1 MVYNNADLLAALAS
15 PVRNIGFRVY
25 IFKGIEFIGSFDHK
39 SRLISVTVERAGD
52 TSKFFGYGVSHKAN
66 IKLIDI
72 NRELNI
78 TTEHRLIITYDCNN
92 IKDYFFTPFLY
103 VSEVHRDENTNELSI
118 TAYDLLYTEA
128 PKHTAEDIQLESY
141 HIKHLAGRCSEILG
155 LGFDTISTIGFS
167 FDEDYIY
174 TGGANFDGS
183 ENIREILNAIAE
195 ATQSIYYINYNNQ
208 LVFKRFSNSNA
219 ADYTIEKSMYIN
231 LDSGANRR
239 LATITHATEL
249 GDNVT
254 ATTGAT
260 GTTQYIRNNPLWDL
274 RDDIG
279 ELVDA
284 AIDAVGGLTINQFE
298 LEWRGVPDI
307 EIGDKI
313 AIATKDG
320 NYVYSYLLNDTL
332 SYDGSL
338 TQSTNWEYEEDE
350 GESADNP
357 TNLGDA
363 LKQTF
368 ARVDKANK
376 QIDLVASEASA
387 NSDKIAALQINTDGI
402 SASVSDLEKS
412 VEDAN
417 GNIVD
422 ILSKVEAVIT
432 PEEVE
437 LAIKK
442 EIDNGIDK
450 VTTSTG
456 FTFNE
461 DGLTVSKSD
470 SEMKTTITEDGMIV
484 YKNDEAVLTANN
496 IGVDATNLHA
506 TTYLI
511 IGTNSRFE
519 DFGEDRT
526 GCFWIGG

>member
-1 MVYNNADLLAALAS
+1 VINNNAELLAALAS
-15 PVRNIGFRVY
+15 PVRKIGFRVY
-25 IFKGIEFIGSFDHK
+25 IFKDTDYVGSFDYK
-39 SRLISVTVERAGD
+39 DRLISITVERSGD
-52 TSKFFGYGVSHKAN
+52 SSKFFGYGVSHKAN
-66 IKLIDI
+66 IKLIDA

-78 TTEHRLIITYDCNN
+78 TTEHKLIITYDCNN
-92 IKDYFFTPFLY
+92 TKDYFFTPFLY
-103 VSEVHRDENTNELSI
+103 VSEVHRDEKTNELSI
-118 TAYDLLYTEA
+118 TAYDLLYSINRYTIG
-128 PKHTAEDIQLESY
+128 D
-141 HIKHLAGRCSEILG
+141 LG
-155 LGFDTISTIGFS
+155 LEENYSPFGILVAIINKFGLPESLPIYGVDDISIFS
-167 FDEDYIY
+167 NIN
-174 TGGANFDGS
+174 GANFSGN
-183 ENIREILNAIAE
+183 ENLREVLDDIAE
-195 ATQSIYYINYNNQ
+195 LIQCIYYINYDNE
-208 LVFKRFSNSNA
+208 LCFKRLSNNSDVN
-219 ADYTIEKSMYIN
+219 YTIEKSMYIDF
-231 LDSGANRR
+231 DSGANRR
-239 LATITHATEL
+239 LTTITHTTEL

-254 ATTGAT
+254 VTTGVS
-260 GTTQYIRNNPLWDL
+260 GSTQYIRSNPFLDL

-279 ELVDA
+279 DLMDA
-284 AIDAVGGLTINQFE
+284 AIANVGGLTINQFE
-298 LEWRGVPDI
+298 LEWRGIPDI

-320 NYVYSYLLNDTL
+320 GYVYSYLLNDTL

-338 TQSTNWEYEEDE
+338 SQSTKWEYEEDE

-376 QIDLVASEASA
+376 QIDLVASESSA
-387 NSDKIAALQINTDGI
+387 NSDKIAALQINTEGI

-412 VEDAN
+412 IEDAN

-442 EIDNGIDK
+442 EIDNGVEK
-450 VTTSTG
+450 VITSTG
-456 FTFNE
+456 FTFDE

-519 DFGEDRT
+519 DYGDNRT

>member
-1 MVYNNADLLAALAS
+1 MYSVNNSSNYYFAPKFYVTDVY
-15 PVRNIGFRVY
+15 
-25 IFKGIEFIGSFDHK
+25 
-39 SRLISVTVERAGD
+39 
-52 TSKFFGYGVSHKAN
+52 
-66 IKLIDI
+66 
-72 NRELNI
+72 
-78 TTEHRLIITYDCNN
+78 
-92 IKDYFFTPFLY
+92 
-103 VSEVHRDENTNELSI
+103 RDEKTNELSI
-118 TAYDLLYTEA
+118 TAYDLLHNINRYTIA
-128 PKHTAEDIQLESY
+128 D
-141 HIKHLAGRCSEILG
+141 LG
-155 LGFDTISTIGFS
+155 LEENYTPFGVLVAIINKLGLPESLPMYGVDDFN
-167 FDEDYIY
+167 IY
-174 TGGANFDGS
+174 NNINGANFDGS
-183 ENIREILNAIAE
+183 ESLREVLDDIAE
-195 ATQSIYYINYNNQ
+195 VLQSIYYLNYANE
-208 LVFKRFSNSNA
+208 LCFKRLSNNSDVN
-219 ADYTIEKSMYIN
+219 YTIEKSMYIDF
-231 LDSGANRR
+231 DSGANRR
-239 LATITHATEL
+239 LSTITHTTEL

-254 ATTGAT
+254 ATTGVS
-260 GTTQYIRNNPLWDL
+260 GSTQYIRSNPFLDL

-279 ELVDA
+279 DLLEYALA
-284 AIDAVGGLTINQFE
+284 NVGGLTINQFE
-298 LEWRGVPDI
+298 LEWRGIPDL
-307 EIGDKI
+307 EVGDKI

-320 NYVYSYLLNDTL
+320 GYVYSYLLNDTL

-338 TQSTNWEYEEDE
+338 SQSTKWEYQEDE
-350 GESADNP
+350 GDSADNP
-357 TNLGDA
+357 TNLGEA

-387 NSDKIAALQINTDGI
+387 NSEKIAALQVNTDGI

-412 VEDAN
+412 IEDAN

-422 ILSKVEAVIT
+422 ILNKVEAVIT

-442 EIDNGIDK
+442 EIDNGVEK
-450 VTTSTG
+450 VITSTG
-456 FTFNE
+456 FTFDE

-519 DFGEDRT
+519 DFGDNRT